1 MLVVKYEV
9 CKYVNMY
16 NVWLLMDPGK
26 MDGNILFSQIVEQ
39 SFAYLKFEC
48 VIPGYMVDIRIYRE
62 SQYYVKV

>member
-1 MLVVKYEV
+1 
-9 CKYVNMY
+9 MY

-26 MDGNILFSQIVEQ
+26 MDGNILFSQIIEQ

-62 SQYYVKV
+62 SRYYIKV